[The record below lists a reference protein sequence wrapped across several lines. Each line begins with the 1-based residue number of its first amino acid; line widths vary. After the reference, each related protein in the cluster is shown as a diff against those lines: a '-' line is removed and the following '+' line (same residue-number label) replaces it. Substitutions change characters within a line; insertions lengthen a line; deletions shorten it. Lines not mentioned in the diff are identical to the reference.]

1 MAYRLLKHKFSALP
15 GRINIARYHDYVRVA
30 VPGSLLSDFLVYECI
45 NLQRRWYCK
54 NTSRLTQGYWSRQFS
69 RKQVVSGHSF
79 NLSFHHSSLAN
90 RHQEDFYSFATLSL
104 NPEELQLGLKK
115 FHGIDWDPSLVG
127 EQLSTQV
134 VYVGLYDG
142 FVIHPP
148 FLYQFVFDL

>member
-1 MAYRLLKHKFSALP
+1 
-15 GRINIARYHDYVRVA
+15 
-30 VPGSLLSDFLVYECI
+30 
-45 NLQRRWYCK
+45 
-54 NTSRLTQGYWSRQFS
+54 
-69 RKQVVSGHSF
+69 VSWHSF
-79 NLSFHHSSLAN
+79 NLSFYHSSLAH

-115 FHGIDWDPSLVG
+115 FYGIDWDPSLVG